1 MDAFIQFV
9 QEWGYIA
16 VFLGS
21 IVEGESVILTASSMA
36 SLGYLNI
43 YTIMAIAFT
52 TTTVVDQLLFF
63 VGLHY
68 GPSLFNRHP
77 RLKPKAEKAF
87 GLLHRF
93 DVWFILSFRFIY
105 GIRTIS
111 PVVIG
116 AGGVSPARY
125 VPLNIVAAFVWTV
138 VSCGGGYLLGDVM
151 LKAMHHFAD
160 IQKYAVIAVG
170 VVGCIALGGYAVW
183 KRKKAR

>member
-1 MDAFIQFV
+1 VDAFIQFV

-36 SLGYLNI
+36 ALGYLNI
-43 YTIMAIAFT
+43 YTIMAIAFI

-68 GPSLFNRHP
+68 GPSLFNRYP
-77 RLKPKAEKAF
+77 RLKPKTEKAF
-87 GLLHRF
+87 RLLHRF

-105 GIRTIS
+105 GIRIIS
-111 PVVIG
+111 PAVIG

-125 VPLNIVAAFVWTV
+125 IPLNIVSAFVWTV

-151 LKAMHHFAD
+151 LQAIHHIAD
-160 IQKYAVIAVG
+160 IQRSAVITIG
-170 VVGCIALGGYAVW
+170 IGCLALGGYVLW
-183 KRKKAR
+183 KRQKAR